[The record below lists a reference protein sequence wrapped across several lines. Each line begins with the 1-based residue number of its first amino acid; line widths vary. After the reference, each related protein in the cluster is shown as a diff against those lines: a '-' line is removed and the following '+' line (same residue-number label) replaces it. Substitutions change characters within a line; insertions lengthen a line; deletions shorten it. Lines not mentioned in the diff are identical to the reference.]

1 MAVPLSPP
9 ERAARSVRSLIV
21 RLDTRLLVAL
31 VSLSGILAWVLPWQA
46 AAVFFLLAVVIAA
59 TAAMELRDGRAALAA
74 YGLFVLFWT
83 VSQLFLYL
91 FEHPGQF
98 AAANAQAL
106 LLGARLF
113 TLLGLALAVPLAA
126 TPLML
131 GRTLTWYLG
140 WLVGLERWVCGVL
153 FRGKV
158 RPVLA
163 EGVWRAALALCLM
176 MAFFPRSMR
185 AMKSLRRSLLMRAP
199 KLPLR
204 KRVAYLGLALLR
216 VVSAQAWDMTLAIA
230 SRNLYRPEP
239 WIWAG
244 NAPSRGHRVE

>member
-1 MAVPLSPP
+1 MAASLSAS
-9 ERAARSVRSLIV
+9 ERAARSVRSLIL

-31 VSLSGILAWVLPWQA
+31 VSLFGVLAWLMPWQ
-46 AAVFFLLAVVIAA
+46 VTLCFFCLALVLAA
-59 TAAMELRDGRAALAA
+59 TAVVELRDGRAALAA

-83 VSQLFLYL
+83 VSQLLLFLW
-91 FEHPGQF
+91 EHPGQF
-98 AAANAQAL
+98 AAANGVAL
-106 LLGARLF
+106 LLGAKLF

-131 GRTLTWYLG
+131 GKTLTWYLG
-140 WLVGLERWVCGVL
+140 WLVWLEKAVCGTL
-153 FRGKV
+153 FRGKL

-185 AMKSLRRSLLMRAP
+185 AMKELRRSLLMRAP
-199 KLPLR
+199 RLR
-204 KRVAYLGLALLR
+204 LHKRVGLLGLALLR
-216 VVSAQAWDMTLAIA
+216 VVSSQAWDMTLAIA

-239 WIWAG
+239 WVWNG
-244 NAPSRGHRVE
+244 NTGRVGHERS